1 MRSFGGGGEE
11 REACDGARAMCIT
24 CSSGSWLQRDRS

>member
-24 CSSGSWLQRDRS
+24 CSSGSSREQDRS